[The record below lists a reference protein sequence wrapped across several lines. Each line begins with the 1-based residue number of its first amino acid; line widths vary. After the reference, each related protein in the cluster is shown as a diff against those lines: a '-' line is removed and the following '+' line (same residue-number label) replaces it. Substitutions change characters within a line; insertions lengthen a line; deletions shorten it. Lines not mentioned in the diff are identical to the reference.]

1 MKKVGHDILVA
12 LAKSHCILE
21 DWREYDIFPLSEI
34 KNICLYSCE
43 YDRRLHTFNTVCSFN
58 WCFVESKVVPLKS
71 MNKYWLTRI
80 FIGVWKCV
88 KTKIKNMSRKLV
100 PV

>member
-58 WCFVESKVVPLKS
+58 WCFVESKVVPLNS
-71 MNKYWLTRI
+71 NQWTN
-80 FIGVWKCV
+80 
-88 KTKIKNMSRKLV
+88 TE
-100 PV
+100 